1 MIRART
7 TRLALI
13 GVTTACLLVA
23 GGLTPALADDT
34 EAVGRNGQYDAPAEG
49 FMDARTVLTH
59 ADPGELG
66 LDPEPIDAAWAA
78 INGFAEPS
86 APGAKPMYA
95 SAVGVMG
102 HQGRIVSE
110 HHSGYSLLYAD
121 ADTKLPASERIAA
134 EQDTIYDMA
143 SVSKLFTSIV
153 IMQLV
158 EKGLV
163 DLDAAYGSYVPEFA
177 NGGKQAITVRQMLTH
192 TSGLVSWLP
201 LWSAYDD
208 EAARIK
214 AVMDVKVK
222 NPPGTVYEYSDL
234 NLIALGVLAERL
246 TGSPLDRLVE
256 TGITGPLGM
265 TDTGYNPDAALRER
279 IAATEFQSAPD
290 RGMVWGEVHDENAS
304 SLGGVAGHAGVFS
317 TARDMAVLAQT
328 MLNGGVYDGR
338 RILSEASVTAMV
350 TDENTEFP
358 GDSHG
363 LGFEL
368 NQLWY
373 MGGLAA
379 ESTAGHT
386 GYTGTSLVIDFT
398 SRSFVVLLTNRVHP
412 SRSWGSNNPARRAA
426 AQGLAHALAVSPQK
440 GRTAWFGGTDDAAEN
455 TLSLKAPDGPAGTL
469 EFDVF
474 ADLEPTDVF
483 AVEGSADGGSTWS
496 LLPFTVQRD
505 GASIETDGTYEN
517 QGARTW
523 GRAEAAV
530 PAGTEVVRWRYT
542 TDANTQGRGLYVDG
556 VKLRQGRKV
565 VVNGEASP
573 GAFLSDGFIE
583 ADR

>member
-1 MIRART
+1 MIRPRV
-7 TRLALI
+7 TRLGLVC
-13 GVTTACLLVA
+13 VTTAGLLVA
-23 GGLTPALADDT
+23 GGLTPAFADAAGA
-34 EAVGRNGQYDAPAEG
+34 EGRTGQYDAPAEG
-49 FMDARTVLTH
+49 FMDERTVLDQ
-59 ADPGELG
+59 AEPAALG
-66 LDPEPIDAAWAA
+66 LDPAPIDAAWASIDA
-78 INGFAEPS
+78 FASPTT
-86 APGAKPMYA
+86 PGTKPMYA
-95 SAVGVMG
+95 SAVGIMG

-110 HHSGYSLLYAD
+110 HHTGYSLLYAD
-121 ADTKLPASERIAA
+121 ADTKLPADERIAA
-134 EQDTIYDMA
+134 QQDTIYDMA

-163 DLDAAYGSYVPEFA
+163 DLDATYGSYVPEFA
-177 NGGKQAITVRQMLTH
+177 NGGKETITVRQMLTH

-208 EAARIK
+208 KAARIA
-214 AVMDVKVK
+214 AVMNVKVK

-246 TGSPLDRLVE
+246 TGSTLDQLVE
-256 TGITGPLGM
+256 TGITAPLGM
-265 TDTGYNPDAALRER
+265 TDTGYNPDASQRER
-279 IAATEFQSAPD
+279 IAATEFQSSPD
-290 RGMVWGEVHDENAS
+290 RGMVWGEVHDENAW
-304 SLGGVAGHAGVFS
+304 SLGGVAGHAGIFS

-328 MLNGGVYDGR
+328 MLNGGIYGGN
-338 RILSEASVTAMV
+338 RILSEASVLAMV
-350 TDENTEFP
+350 TDENTAFP

-379 ESTAGHT
+379 PSTAGHT

-426 AQGLAHALAVSPQK
+426 AQGLALALAVSPQK
-440 GRTAWFGGTDDAAEN
+440 GRTAWFGGTDDASEH
-455 TLSLKAPDGPAGTL
+455 TLSLDVPNAAAGTL

-474 ADLEPTDVF
+474 ADIEATDVF
-483 AVEGSADGGSTWS
+483 AVEGSADGGRTWS
-496 LLPFTVQRD
+496 PLPFTVRQD
-505 GASIETDGTYEN
+505 GTSITTDGTYEN
-517 QGARTW
+517 QGERTW
-523 GRAEAAV
+523 GRAEAVV
-530 PAGTEVVRWRYT
+530 PAGTEVLRWRYT
-542 TDANTQGRGLYVDG
+542 TDANTQGRGLYIDG

-573 GAFLSDGFIE
+573 DAFVSEGFTV